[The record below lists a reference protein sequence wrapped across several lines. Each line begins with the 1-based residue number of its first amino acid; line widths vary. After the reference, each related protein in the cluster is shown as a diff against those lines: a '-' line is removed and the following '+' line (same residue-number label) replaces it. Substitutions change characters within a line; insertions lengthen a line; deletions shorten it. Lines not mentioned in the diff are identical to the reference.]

1 MSRQRDLDRRDF
13 LRVAALAG
21 LAIPL
26 AACGGDTERPP
37 AGGSPSPSSNNGTG
51 AAAGDGLAIGDRIP
65 DVRSEAVEGPEIVLE
80 RFRGSPLLIN
90 FWASGCVP
98 CQREFPLLKGVLE
111 RHSDLP
117 IVGINVMDRK
127 EAAAE
132 FIDQSDATWPSIW
145 DPDGS
150 ISAKFR
156 VRVLPVTYAVGRDF
170 TLVDRRF
177 GELDRIR
184 LDSMVDAILR
194 S

>member
-1 MSRQRDLDRRDF
+1 MTDRGLDRRGF

-26 AACGGDTERPP
+26 AACGGSGTKQPP
-37 AGGSPSPSSNNGTG
+37 AGGSPSPSTGTG
-51 AAAGDGLAIGDRIP
+51 AAAGDGLAIGDP
-65 DVRSEAVEGPEIVLE
+65 MPNVRSEAVEGPEIELE

-132 FIDQSDATWPSIW
+132 FIDKTDATWPSIW

>member
-1 MSRQRDLDRRDF
+1 MSHQRDLDRRGF

-26 AACGGDTERPP
+26 AACGGGAKQPP
-37 AGGSPSPSSNNGTG
+37 AGGSSPSTGGTD
-51 AAAGDGLAIGDRIP
+51 AAAGDGLAIGDP
-65 DVRSEAVEGPEIVLE
+65 MPNVRSEAVEGPEIELE

-98 CQREFPLLKGVLE
+98 CQKEFPLLKGVLE

-127 EAAAE
+127 EAAAQ

-150 ISAKFR
+150 IAAKFR

>member
-1 MSRQRDLDRRDF
+1 MTERPGLERRDF
-13 LRVAALAG
+13 LRAAALAS

-26 AACGGDTERPP
+26 AACGGGKAKPPP
-37 AGGSPSPSSNNGTG
+37 AGGSPSPSPGGTD
-51 AAAGDGLAIGDRIP
+51 AAANDGLAIGDP
-65 DVRSEAVEGPEIVLE
+65 MPPVRSEAVEGPEVDLE

-117 IVGINVMDRK
+117 IVGVNVMDRK
-127 EAAAE
+127 EAAAQ

-156 VRVLPVTYAVGRDF
+156 VRVLPVTYAVGRNF
-170 TLVDRRF
+170 TLIDRRF